1 MRQGDVSREHLGQ
14 IPGGRP
20 MTIFLCIGLFVLLSI
35 LLRDQLSE
43 RMAHALTD
51 FVTSIWWLIV
61 ILVLYY
67 LFFYEK

>member
-1 MRQGDVSREHLGQ
+1 MRRGDVSREHLGQ
-14 IPGGRP
+14 IPGGRS
-20 MTIFLCIGLFVLLSI
+20 MTIVLCIGLFVLLSI
-35 LLRDQLSE
+35 LLRDQLGE

>member
-1 MRQGDVSREHLGQ
+1 
-14 IPGGRP
+14 
-20 MTIFLCIGLFVLLSI
+20 MTIFLYIGLFVLLSI
-35 LLRDQLSE
+35 LLRDQLGE

>member
-1 MRQGDVSREHLGQ
+1 
-14 IPGGRP
+14 
-20 MTIFLCIGLFVLLSI
+20 MTIVICIGLFVLLSI

-51 FVTSIWWLIV
+51 FVTSMWWLIV
-61 ILVLYY
+61 ILILYY